1 MAKGKKRNKIV
12 IIISKGT
19 LDTAYP
25 PLILATTAAAMDI
38 DVHLYFTFWGMT
50 LLNKNKIDRLK
61 VASVGN
67 PNLPIPNII
76 GSIPGMTSIITT
88 MMKKRIEKN
97 WPPVREMITTA
108 HNSGVKIHA
117 CSSTMDVMEIKK
129 DDLIPEVDD
138 IIGASTYIDH
148 ALDADISLFI

>member
-1 MAKGKKRNKIV
+1 MV

-19 LDTAYP
+19 LDMAYP

-67 PNLPIPNII
+67 PTLPIPNIL
-76 GSIPGMTSIITT
+76 GSIPGMTSIITK
-88 MMKKRIEKN
+88 MMEKRIEKK
-97 WPPVREMITTA
+97 WPPVREMIKTA

-117 CSSTMDVMEIKK
+117 CSSTMDVMKIKE

-148 ALDADISLFI
+148 ALDAEISLFI

>member
-1 MAKGKKRNKIV
+1 MVNRKKRNKMV

-19 LDTAYP
+19 LDMAYP

-67 PNLPIPNII
+67 PTLPIPNIL
-76 GSIPGMTSIITT
+76 GSIPGMTSIITAL
-88 MMKKRIEKN
+88 MKKRIEKN
-97 WPPVREMITTA
+97 WPPAREMIKTA
-108 HNSGVKIHA
+108 HKSGVKIHA
-117 CSSTMDVMEIKK
+117 CSSTMDFMKIKK

-138 IIGASTYIDH
+138 IIGASTYVDH